1 MRINVRFFTTLQE
14 VAGTR
19 QDGVELRDGGS
30 LLELIETVS
39 TKYGTIATMY
49 LYVRDSGRIDPS
61 IKFLIN
67 GVAAQRLG
75 GLETPLKDGDV
86 VAIIPPIGGG

>member
-39 TKYGTIATMY
+39 TKYGTVATMY

-67 GVAAQRLG
+67 GVAAQHLG

>member
-1 MRINVRFFTTLQE
+1 MRINVRYFTTLQE

-19 QDGVELRDGGS
+19 EDGVDLREGSS

-39 TKYGTIATMY
+39 SKYGTVATTY

-67 GVAAQRLG
+67 GVAAQNMG
-75 GLETPLKDGDV
+75 GLETPLKDGDI